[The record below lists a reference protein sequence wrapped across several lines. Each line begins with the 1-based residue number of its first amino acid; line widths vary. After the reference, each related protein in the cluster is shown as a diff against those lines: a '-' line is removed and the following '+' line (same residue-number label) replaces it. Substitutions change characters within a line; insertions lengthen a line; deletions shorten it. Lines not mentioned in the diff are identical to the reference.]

1 MGLAGN
7 VPVSAGTLE
16 DEFETG
22 AVDKQPVPVPAPSPA
37 PVNQQTQNPG
47 AAPVQEETTQRPAPA
62 PADVSLEL
70 TDVIFNGRALTR
82 AELAELQ
89 ALYKVKARAGKYW
102 YDAKSG
108 LYGKIGWAA
117 SGFMYPGHNLGPL
130 ASNASR
136 GTTGIYINGRNV
148 TTREVYV
155 LSQLAGV
162 PIARGHY
169 WLDASGNAGYEGNAS
184 PVINL
189 FASAQAQSRSGGG
202 GGGNGGGGG
211 DGFWSTRF
219 SAGNSSGG
227 SGYVSLPGGGFVSY

>member
-7 VPVSAGTLE
+7 VPALAGTLE

-22 AVDKQPVPVPAPSPA
+22 AVDKAPVPSPA
-37 PVNQQTQNPG
+37 PVPASVPAPVPAPVEQQVQNPEP
-47 AAPVQEETTQRPAPA
+47 APVKEEIAT
-62 PADVSLEL
+62 E
-70 TDVIFNGRALTR
+70 VIFNGRALTR

-102 YDAKSG
+102 YDTKSG

-130 ASNASR
+130 APNASR

-155 LSQLAGV
+155 LSQLAGM

-169 WLDASGNAGYEGNAS
+169 WLDATGNAGYEGNPS

-189 FASAQAQSRSGGG
+189 FASAQARSRGGG
-202 GGGNGGGGG
+202 GGGISGGGGG